1 MGSHQFSLI
10 DPTRL
15 DGWASYVSLAGPLY
29 FAAYWFAAS
38 GNRTKS
44 QYEKATLDE
53 LSEVL
58 AFAEAEAARYDD
70 GDEQPPLE
78 LTIGASFI
86 DALQERDDAGELPYS
101 LTLVSRR
108 SVGELEILCAL
119 VLWQCE
125 KAARFIKSR
134 NAIAATV
141 VMWDIHE
148 LVNEANAILD
158 RRDEAENAQKRAVA
172 LNKKRHEQRHR
183 ARALV
188 CAEWERAPN
197 AFPSAE
203 RAGNHF
209 SQWIAGQGHPYEPR
223 TVTSWIREH
232 AKQLGIR
239 FR

>member
-1 MGSHQFSLI
+1 MGSYQFSRI
-10 DPTRL
+10 DPTHL
-15 DGWASYVSLAGPLY
+15 NGWAGYVSLADPLY
-29 FAAYWFAAS
+29 FAAYWFAAT
-38 GNRTKS
+38 GNRSESNYK
-44 QYEKATLDE
+44 KATLDE

-58 AFAEAEAARYDD
+58 EFSETEARRYYDD
-70 GDEQPPLE
+70 DDAPLE
-78 LTIGASFI
+78 LTIGAAFI
-86 DALQERDDAGELPYS
+86 DALQERDDSGEAPYRLILAS
-101 LTLVSRR
+101 GR

-125 KAARFIKSR
+125 KAARFIRSR
-134 NAIAATV
+134 NAISATV

-158 RRDEAENAQKRAVA
+158 RRDEAEIAQKRAVA
-172 LNKKRHEQRHR
+172 LNAKRHEQRHR

-188 CAEWERAPN
+188 CAEWERAPSD
-197 AFPSAE
+197 FPSAE
-203 RAGNHF
+203 KAGYHF